1 MASPRVGPDSN
12 ATAGHDITAFPRNA
26 GAMMLRAGWL
36 MKFQR
41 QPSIILRYREL
52 DRAGG
57 DTLRMAA
64 MGKRTC

>member
-1 MASPRVGPDSN
+1 
-12 ATAGHDITAFPRNA
+12 
-26 GAMMLRAGWL
+26 MLRAGWL
-36 MKFQR
+36 IKFQR

-64 MGKRTC
+64 VGKRTC